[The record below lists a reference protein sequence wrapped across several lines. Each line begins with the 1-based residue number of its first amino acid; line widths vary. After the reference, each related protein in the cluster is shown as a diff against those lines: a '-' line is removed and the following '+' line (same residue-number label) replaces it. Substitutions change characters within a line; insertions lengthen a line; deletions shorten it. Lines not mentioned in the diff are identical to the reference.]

1 MKKIFQWFSTQHL
14 YSKMLFA
21 ALASILPFILCFAIV
36 NITMKSQASDLM
48 APYSKADELIAKRI
62 SAVKRP
68 LLLSEADFST
78 LSLQYNIMNVRKKH
92 YLDLAVIFF
101 KNYYGVTVILMLL
114 SCIGGIVLFLVIN
127 KGWAQTGTI
136 LRTIFTMLVV
146 TASFFGFFPAVF
158 KQEDNF
164 NANMKYYLEYT
175 KGELKV
181 LQTITQLETTASG
194 PAALDSTGLF
204 KKQYTLL
211 KDSLI
216 SDNYKL
222 INNLTTYVLTMD
234 VSKIK
239 SINEISQSLIDA
251 GGNK

>member
-1 MKKIFQWFSTQHL
+1 L
-14 YSKMLFA
+14 LVAFA
-21 ALASILPFILCFAIV
+21 TLLPFVFCFTIV
-36 NITMKSQASDLM
+36 NMKMKCQAADLM
-48 APYSKADELIAKRI
+48 APYLKADELISKRI
-62 SAVKRP
+62 AAVKRP
-68 LLLSEADFST
+68 VLLSEADFST
-78 LSLQYNIMNVRKKH
+78 LSLQYNIMNTRKKH

-114 SCIGGIVLFLVIN
+114 SCIGGIVLFLIIN
-127 KGWAQTGTI
+127 KGWSQTGTI
-136 LRTIFTMLVV
+136 LRTIFTMLLV

-181 LQTITQLETTASG
+181 LQSITQLET
-194 PAALDSTGLF
+194 AAIAQVTDSTGSL
-204 KKQYTLL
+204 KKQYFQL

-216 SDNYKL
+216 NDNYKL

-234 VSKIK
+234 LSKIK

-251 GGNK
+251 GGKNK